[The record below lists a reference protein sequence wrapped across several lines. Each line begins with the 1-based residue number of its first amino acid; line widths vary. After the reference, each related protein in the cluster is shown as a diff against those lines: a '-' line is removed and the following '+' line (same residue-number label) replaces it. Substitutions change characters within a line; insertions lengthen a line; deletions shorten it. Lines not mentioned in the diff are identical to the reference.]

1 MLIQYSQLP
10 VKMATKSGTKKSKSE
25 GTGSTTRLRRTISV
39 TQVEAISKEQQ
50 RHKENEPDKP

>member
-1 MLIQYSQLP
+1 
-10 VKMATKSGTKKSKSE
+10 MATKSGMKKAKSE
-25 GTGSTTRLRRTISV
+25 GSTRLRRTISV

>member
-1 MLIQYSQLP
+1 MRCLYNSQLP
-10 VKMATKSGTKKSKSE
+10 VKMATKSGIKKSKSE
-25 GTGSTTRLRRTISV
+25 GTTTRLRRTISV